1 MFVLRDENYEFIEY
15 ITGDT
20 ISTTKDLKK
29 AIISDSIAEAQALK
43 TYINFTDSY
52 LELDIVEIQFK
63 EVTNV

>member
-1 MFVLRDENYEFIEY
+1 MFVLRDMDYEFLEY
-15 ITGDT
+15 INGDT

-29 AIISDSIAEAQALK
+29 AIISDSVAEAQALK
-43 TYINFTDSY
+43 TYICLADTY

>member
-1 MFVLRDENYEFIEY
+1 MFVLRNEDYEFIEY

-20 ISTTKDLKK
+20 ISTTKNLKK

-43 TYINFTDSY
+43 TYIGLADTY